1 MHPSM
6 RVKAAVVTALTAVLT
21 IGAASTASATSD
33 TTAPV
38 LHSISLDAPGP
49 YTAGDSVSYTW
60 SATDDSGIKQTQVH
74 FVDAAGKDHT
84 LVGGPGAS
92 TGSVSID
99 AAWANG
105 PVQVTWIF
113 VLDNNQN
120 DAWYFPDG
128 HVDNQPGGTGTHTI
142 DFSSLS
148 FSTVDTGADVVPPTL
163 TSISLVT
170 PGPLT
175 AGDQLTVQW
184 TATDDNTGVGYLQA
198 LFLDSAGKQHALGA
212 SSPTSQAS
220 TTIGPNWA
228 NGPAHL
234 AEVVLYDKAGNSSIY
249 EADGSATYTPSNAG
263 PPQHNLDFSAL
274 DFDTTDTG
282 ADTTPPQLNSI
293 SLAAPGPFGDGDSVT
308 YNFDATDDSGI
319 QQVAVRMVDAANKA
333 HDFFSSAGASS
344 VSFTIDPS
352 WGLGQAKVES
362 ITIQDPNGN
371 SAEYL
376 WNGTLVN
383 TPGGNST
390 HSIDFQPLSFDVVDG
405 PPSATFQDKPAAT
418 SDSSTAHF
426 AFSASDPYDAPA
438 TLATSCSVDGSATPC
453 ASGAATLNDVHD
465 GVHRFRVT
473 VTDPRGNV
481 SKTVYQWQVDT
492 AAPRANL
499 AAFARRF
506 MLAST
511 TTVSVIGSDT
521 GSGIASY
528 DLRYRSTSYAGVTSR
543 WHYPAGW
550 QRTTRAAVSSPTLR
564 PGKTYCFA
572 VRAHDV
578 AGNRSTWSAARC
590 VTRVLDDT
598 ALSVS
603 TGWTRRA
610 ADGYYQGT
618 VTTATAQGAMA
629 SLAGAQSRRIAIVAT
644 TCPTCGT
651 VGIYI
656 GGAAVATID
665 LRTSVVHR
673 RTVLVVP
680 GVAYRSG
687 RLVVRVLSGAGRVEL
702 DGVGLSSV

>member
-6 RVKAAVVTALTAVLT
+6 RVKAAVVTALTVALT
-21 IGAASTASATSD
+21 IGAASTASAVSD

-84 LVGGPGAS
+84 LVGGSNAS
-92 TGSVSID
+92 AGSVSID
-99 AAWANG
+99 AGWANG

-142 DFSSLS
+142 DFSALS
-148 FSTVDTGADVVPPTL
+148 FSTVNTGADIVPPTL

-175 AGDQLTVQW
+175 AGDPLTVQW
-184 TATDDNTGVGYLQA
+184 TATDDNTGVGYVQA

-212 SSPTSQAS
+212 SSPTSQAT
-220 TTIGPNWA
+220 TTIGSNWA

-234 AEVVLYDKAGNSSIY
+234 ENVIVYDKAWNSSLY

-293 SLAAPGPFGDGDSVT
+293 ALAAPGPFGDGDSVT

-319 QQVAVRMVDAANKA
+319 QQVAVRMADAANKA
-333 HDFFSSAGASS
+333 HDFFSSAGQSS

-362 ITIQDPNGN
+362 ITVEDTNGN

-376 WNGTLVN
+376 WNGTLVD
-383 TPGGNST
+383 TPGGTTT
-390 HSIDFQPLSFDVVDG
+390 HSIDFQALSFDVVDG
-405 PPSATFQDKPAAT
+405 PPSATFQDEPAST

-438 TLATSCSVDGSATPC
+438 TLDTSCSVDGSATPC
-453 ASGAATLNDVHD
+453 SSGAATLNDVPD
-465 GVHRFRVT
+465 GLHRFRVT

-481 SKTVYQWQVDT
+481 SNTAYQWQVDT
-492 AAPRANL
+492 TSPQARI
-499 AAFARRF
+499 AAFAKRF

-511 TTVSVIGSDT
+511 TAVSVIGSDT

-528 DLRYRSTSYAGVTSR
+528 DLRYRTTDYAGVRSP
-543 WHYPAGW
+543 WHYPTGW
-550 QRTTRAAVSSPTLR
+550 QRTSRTAVGSPTLR
-564 PGKTYCFA
+564 PGNTYCFA
-572 VRAHDV
+572 VRARDA
-578 AGNRSTWSAARC
+578 AGNRSTWSAPRC
-590 VTRVLDDT
+590 VTRVLDDA

-603 TGWTRRA
+603 TGWTRRSV
-610 ADGYYQGT
+610 DGYYQHT
-618 VTTATAQGAMA
+618 VTTATAHGAVA
-629 SLAGAQSRRIAIVAT
+629 SLAGTQSRRIAIVAT

-651 VGIYI
+651 VRIII
-656 GGAAVATID
+656 GGTAVATID
-665 LRTSVVHR
+665 LRTSFVHR
-673 RTVLVVP
+673 RAVLVVP

-687 RLVVRVLSGAGRVEL
+687 RLVVRVVSPSGRVEL
-702 DGVGLSSV
+702 DGVGLSSA